1 MHELSLTQ
9 NLVEI
14 AEAHARR
21 AGGRIIRS
29 ITVEVGELSGAIP
42 EALEFAFD
50 ACSRGTLAEGAVL
63 TIRRIPGHGRC
74 TVCMAA
80 APCHDL
86 TAVCPLCGALGFELD
101 AGTEL
106 RVLELEID

>member
-9 NLVEI
+9 SLVEI
-14 AEAHARR
+14 AGEHARR
-21 AGGRIIRS
+21 AGGTVIRS

-50 ACSRGTLAEGAVL
+50 VCSKGTPAEGAAL
-63 TIRRIPGHGRC
+63 ILRRVAGHGCC
-74 TVCMAA
+74 TACAAA
-80 APCHDL
+80 APCHEL
-86 TAVCPLCGALGFELD
+86 TAVCPACGALAFELD

-106 RVLELEID
+106 RVVELEID